1 MAWCL
6 PSSCKEE
13 LERFTCLM
21 YGHGRE
27 KTVDAVRVKMIR
39 KMVGEDESLSA
50 KSKVDLVCL
59 PPPQCCLSTHL
70 DGCNHRVAGYKRA
83 ATPIFERPKP
93 YDPDQVS
100 MVKLLNVFAFF

>member
-1 MAWCL
+1 
-6 PSSCKEE
+6 
-13 LERFTCLM
+13 M

-50 KSKVDLVCL
+50 KSKVDLGRL

-70 DGCNHRVAGYKRA
+70 DRCNHRVAGYKRA
-83 ATPIFERPKP
+83 ATPIFERPKT